1 MTLSKTSK
9 NKTVVNHSNAQMP
22 QVKVEE
28 DKNEDA
34 TVTYTLWVGS
44 NVTENHTLSITT
56 ANNSTFYNVMQIA
69 AEKDKHYA

>member
-1 MTLSKTSK
+1 MTLNKTSK
-9 NKTVVNHSNAQMP
+9 NKIFIKDSSSVASP
-22 QVKVEE
+22 EKVEE
-28 DKNEDA
+28 DKNEEA

-44 NVTENHTLSITT
+44 NVTENHTISITT